1 MGGYVCSPCM
11 DLWAEGRK
19 NIFRGRLSRSNALF
33 CLLYECTIWNSGI
46 QLSVVHGRDS
56 CQCFDS
62 CCVLS
67 VQRGNEIE
75 IYGLSYFDS
84 FFNSRCS
91 VCR

>member
-1 MGGYVCSPCM
+1 MYVHHAWIYG
-11 DLWAEGRK
+11 LKEGK

-84 FFNSRCS
+84 FFNSRC
-91 VCR
+91 